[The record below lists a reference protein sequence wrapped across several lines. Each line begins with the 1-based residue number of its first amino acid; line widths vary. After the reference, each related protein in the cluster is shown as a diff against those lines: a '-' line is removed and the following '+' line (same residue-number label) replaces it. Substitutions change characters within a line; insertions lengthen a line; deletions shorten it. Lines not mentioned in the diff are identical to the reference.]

1 MNDPLISVITVVKNN
16 EKFIEETIKS
26 VLNQS
31 YKNYEF
37 IVIDGASNDDT
48 LKIIKNYKNDINIF
62 VSEKDKGIYDAF
74 NKGLKLATG
83 DLIGFVN
90 SDDVLTE
97 NALETLSA
105 YYHKYPKADFFWC
118 CKKTLGYFAWL

>member
-97 NALETLSA
+97 NALETLQ
-105 YYHKYPKADFFWC
+105 HIIINIQKLIFWC